1 MDFSSNQSSGA
12 DSFFVSLYSMGESFL
27 HSPVFLV
34 IKIFLMVY
42 VIILVVNII
51 LMLAMKGV
59 GGDFRKGLRGM
70 DIPLTSKSKM
80 QKQWEKVL
88 ERLKTGNMSQYKV
101 AIIEADAIADK
112 LLAGIGYEGAN
123 MSERLAQIRPE
134 QLDYYTDELNRVHQI
149 RNRVV
154 HEADFEVSRELAEET
169 IAVYERFLRYLEF
182 L

>member
-1 MDFSSNQSSGA
+1 MDFSNNQGSGA
-12 DSFFVSLYSMGESFL
+12 DSLFGSLYLMWESFL
-27 HSPVFLV
+27 HSPVFLF
-34 IKIFLMVY
+34 IKIFLMIY
-42 VIILVVNII
+42 VLILIVNIV

-112 LLAGIGYEGAN
+112 FLAGIGYEGAN

-154 HEADFEVSRELAEET
+154 HEADFVVSKELAEET
-169 IAVYERFLRYLEF
+169 IAVYEKFLRYLEF